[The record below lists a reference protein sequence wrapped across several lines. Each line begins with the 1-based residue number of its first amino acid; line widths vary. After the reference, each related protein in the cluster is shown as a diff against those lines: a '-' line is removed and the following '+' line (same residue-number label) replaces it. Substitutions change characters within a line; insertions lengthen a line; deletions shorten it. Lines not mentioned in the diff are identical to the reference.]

1 MTKLDDLIVAI
12 DSLPNDCEGLK
23 FRMRALISS
32 MELDRLLAYT
42 AGVKDTLEVFT
53 SDEAYLAP
61 IRKITEILK

>member
-12 DSLPNDCEGLK
+12 DALPNDCELLQ

-32 MELDRLLAYT
+32 MELDRLLVYT